1 MTTGDWAFILI
12 IIVTG
17 IAAIVCGVA
26 WKVAFEDGREA
37 GALHERNT
45 GNESRLR
52 QGRTSRA
59 TGELWGPEPD
69 KFDDW
74 LRDLSGDN
82 ERLARTGELRQ
93 LNEYRPA
100 DTATGSFR
108 TLLAAQTD
116 AFITQMQ
123 AEEGAYR
130 KDLAS

>member
-1 MTTGDWAFILI
+1 MSMGDWAFILI
-12 IIVTG
+12 IAIMA
-17 IAAIVCGVA
+17 IAAIVCGIA
-26 WKVAFEDGREA
+26 WKVAFEDGHEA
-37 GALHERNT
+37 GTLHERNM
-45 GNESRLR
+45 GNENRIR
-52 QGRTSRA
+52 RDRTDRA
-59 TGELWGPEPD
+59 TGELWGTEPD

-123 AEEGAYR
+123 LEEGTYR
-130 KDLAS
+130 EGIGS